1 MFLGENERDRQMQIH
16 DFKGFP
22 NPTRVR
28 VALAEKGLTGRV
40 SFVHVD
46 VPAGA
51 HKTQEFRRL
60 NPSAAVPVLV
70 LDDGTAISECT
81 AITEY
86 LDHLDGDP
94 ALTGR
99 TAAERGEIAM
109 MSRKVEAGFLDAVA
123 AFFHNATPGLGPEV
137 EGRQFPEWGVAQR
150 ERAVATLRWMEEVL
164 ADREYLAAG
173 RFTVADITALAGF
186 AFAGFVGLRMP
197 EDCPRVAAYR
207 ARIEAR
213 PSAVAAAA

>member
-1 MFLGENERDRQMQIH
+1 MQVH

-28 VALAEKGLTGRV
+28 VAVAEKGLGDRV
-40 SFVHVD
+40 RFVHVD
-46 VPAGA
+46 VPGGA
-51 HKTQEFRRL
+51 HRRPEFRRL
-60 NPSAAVPVLV
+60 NPSGAVPVLV
-70 LDDGTAISECT
+70 LDDGMALSECS

-94 ALTGR
+94 VLTGR

-123 AFFHNATPGLGPEV
+123 AFFHHATPGLGPEI
-137 EGRQFPEWGVAQR
+137 EGRQFPDWGTAQR
-150 ERAVATLRWMEEVL
+150 ERAVATMRWMEEVL
-164 ADREYLAAG
+164 ADREHLAAG

-186 AFAGFVGLRMP
+186 AFAGFVGLGVP
-197 EDCPRVAAYR
+197 EDCPRLQAYR

-213 PSAVAAAA
+213 PSVLAAAA